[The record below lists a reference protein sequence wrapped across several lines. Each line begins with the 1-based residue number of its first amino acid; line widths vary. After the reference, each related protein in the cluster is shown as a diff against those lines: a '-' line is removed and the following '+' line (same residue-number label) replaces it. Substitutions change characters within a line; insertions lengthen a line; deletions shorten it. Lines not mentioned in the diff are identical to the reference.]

1 MQKIVLTILAASLIV
16 GSTVQ
21 FATAAEHHTRYQ
33 DRARLPASQQF
44 RDTNDYCRPALSEE
58 QQYWID
64 REAGHVLSPPAGR
77 G

>member
-1 MQKIVLTILAASLIV
+1 MQKIALTILAASLIV

-21 FATAAEHHTRYQ
+21 FATAAERHTRYLH
-33 DRARLPASQQF
+33 RAGLPASQQF
-44 RDTNDYCRPALSEE
+44 QNPCDCIPSVSEE
-58 QQYWID
+58 QQYWLD